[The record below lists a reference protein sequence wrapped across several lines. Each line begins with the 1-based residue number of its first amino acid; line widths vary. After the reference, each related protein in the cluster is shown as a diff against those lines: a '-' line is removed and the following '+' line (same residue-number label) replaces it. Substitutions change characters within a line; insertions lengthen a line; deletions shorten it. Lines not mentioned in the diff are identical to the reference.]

1 MPIEVAR
8 KNQSAL
14 SLPLNHFQLS
24 FLSPLLKQD
33 CDASLFLRW
42 DWPMHHKKMNSV
54 IQHQVVDEMS
64 LDTSEGFE
72 FLRNTTEN

>member
-1 MPIEVAR
+1 
-8 KNQSAL
+8 
-14 SLPLNHFQLS
+14 
-24 FLSPLLKQD
+24 
-33 CDASLFLRW
+33 
-42 DWPMHHKKMNSV
+42 MHHFFSDGIGLCITKKMNSV